1 VLIQVGGI
9 QFAWRFGQGR
19 HGRIGEGLQFIALID
34 TYCPRRFADRNFP
47 VEYRYMLYYLLQIL
61 PAVHCIIDDD
71 GVSKMHLPPNGDLP
85 TNFVQKEERKP
96 Q

>member
-47 VEYRYMLYYLLQIL
+47 VGIQIYVILLITNTSRRPLY
-61 PAVHCIIDDD
+61 
-71 GVSKMHLPPNGDLP
+71 N
-85 TNFVQKEERKP
+85 R
-96 Q
+96 